1 MFFIGFGVSLLR
13 KGVSRTM
20 LVAICDDE
28 KVFREELRSVLFNYK
43 AERRLHLDV
52 YLYSSGEALLA
63 SAKAFD
69 MVFLDYQMPGMD
81 GMEVARELRRRNLT
95 CSIVFVTSYPEFV
108 FDSFEVYPYRFLCKP
123 IAREQ
128 IETLMTGF
136 IKEQKLLAPITVIA
150 DNEQIVIQ
158 TKDILYVEGAGKY
171 CVIRTMNNTYKS
183 SKTLSQVHNLL
194 PQHCFYRS
202 HKSYVINLY
211 CVNSFRQGIAT
222 LTNGEIATIARSKTA
237 EFKKTYKRFIKDF
250 CIKV

>member
-1 MFFIGFGVSLLR
+1 
-13 KGVSRTM
+13 M

-28 KVFREELRSVLFNYK
+28 KFFREELRAVLFTYK

-108 FDSFEVYPYRFLCKP
+108 FEAFEVQPYRFLCKP
-123 IAREQ
+123 ISPEQ

-136 IKEQKLLAPITVIA
+136 IKEQKCLAPITVMTEF
-150 DNEQIVIQ
+150 DQVVIPS
-158 TKDILYVEGAGKY
+158 KDILYLEGNGKY
-171 CVIRTMNNTYKS
+171 CTIRTMTDTYSS
-183 SKTLSQVHNLL
+183 SKTLAQVHALL

-211 CVNSFRQGIAT
+211 GIHSFEQGVVT
-222 LTNGEIATIARSKTA
+222 LANREIARIGRSKIA
-237 EFKKTYKRFIKDF
+237 EFKRIYKQFIKDYYL
-250 CIKV
+250 KT